1 MNNKTISTILIV
13 IVAFIAGYFVNE
25 FTGSGKIK
33 SESAVKLEST
43 YDSLSYLLGLNIG
56 YQSVDFQL
64 TEINPALV
72 GSGINTVLNDSSE
85 FDQMAVQSLTGE
97 VQGRIQ
103 QEKSKLAITEGT
115 EFLEK
120 NRVKD
125 GVIET
130 ESGLQYEVLQEGDGA
145 MPADTSV
152 VKVHYHGTLLDGTVF
167 DSSVDRGEPVEFPL
181 NRVIAGWT
189 EGLQLMS
196 VGSKYRFYIPQELGY
211 GDRPAGQIPPNSLL
225 IFDVELLDI
234 VE

>member
-1 MNNKTISTILIV
+1 MNNKTLSTFLIV
-13 IVAFIAGYFVNE
+13 IVALAAGCQADNFQSAKRIVP
-25 FTGSGKIK
+25 
-33 SESAVKLEST
+33 ESKVKLENS
-43 YDSLSYLLGLNIG
+43 YDSLSYLLGLSIG

-64 TEINPALV
+64 TEIDPALV
-72 GSGINTVLNDSSE
+72 GSGINTVLNDSSVY
-85 FDQMAVQSLTGE
+85 DRGTVQMLTSE
-97 VQGRIQ
+97 VQGRVEQQKSQSNIQ
-103 QEKSKLAITEGT
+103 EGK
-115 EFLEK
+115 EFLDK

-130 ESGLQYEVLQEGDGA
+130 ESGLQYEVLREGDGA
-145 MPADTSV
+145 MPTDTSV

-196 VGSKYRFYIPQELGY
+196 VGSKYRFYIPQELAY
-211 GDRPAGQIPPNSLL
+211 GSRRQNQIPAYSTL
-225 IFDVELLDI
+225 IFEVELLDI